1 MRPEMFGGYHSEE
14 PAEEKEVSLE
24 STDHAE
30 EIAGQGNY
38 EAIRKELVEARL
50 LEKHTRLMIDQH
62 SKHLAER
69 DFFPTQEDWEMLAIL
84 HLYDMPT
91 FEHSMR
97 TFDIAHDMVT
107 KTLRGPHNEDIRLQ
121 IFIQHEGV
129 SLEQF
134 LRAALFHDIG
144 KVVIP
149 REVLN
154 NTFSDS
160 DMNSILLRMVR
171 DGRAQEVFD
180 TIGGE
185 HGEDFE
191 DEDILARMN
200 AAGYRAIDLVPIHE
214 AFPQEQY
221 PELIEIIRQ
230 RGFST
235 EQTLKSI
242 LQKHESES
250 ARILSDD
257 EVVADLVGHHHNY
270 SHERSNRRI
279 SIETL
284 QMSARID
291 AFALIH
297 LLAIADETDALRS
310 ARSYK
315 DSFSDLDILATLIQ
329 DAETGHLNKAIVYLW
344 VSNKYPEYQ
353 VQKNPANLQGSSLD
367 TEKVRIIESFL
378 SESKEAIDTYKRSS
392 AQSPTFL
399 SSSGSLVYG

>member
-1 MRPEMFGGYHSEE
+1 MRPEMFGVYQPEKPSQ
-14 PAEEKEVSLE
+14 EKENSQE
-24 STDHAE
+24 DIDRAE
-30 EIAGQGNY
+30 NIAGQGDY
-38 EAIRKELVEARL
+38 ETIRKELTETKL

-62 SKHLAER
+62 SEHLAEK

-84 HLYDMPT
+84 HLYDTPT

-154 NTFSDS
+154 NAFSDN
-160 DMNSILLRMVR
+160 DMNRILLRMAH
-171 DGRAQEVFD
+171 DGRAQEIFD
-180 TIGGE
+180 MIGCE
-185 HGEDFE
+185 HDRDFK
-191 DEDILARMN
+191 DEDILAKMH
-200 AAGYRAIDLVPIHE
+200 AAGYRAVDLVPIDE
-214 AFPQEQY
+214 AFPQDQY
-221 PELIEIIRQ
+221 PELIETVQQ

-235 EQTLKSI
+235 KQTLKSI
-242 LQKHESES
+242 LQRHEPEG
-250 ARILSDD
+250 ARIFGED

-270 SHERSNRRI
+270 AHEKSKRKV
-279 SIETL
+279 SIDTL
-284 QMSARID
+284 NMSTKID
-291 AFALIH
+291 EFALIH

-315 DSFSDLDILATLIQ
+315 EGLSDLDIFAELIRESAT
-329 DAETGHLNKAIVYLW
+329 GRPSRAIVYLW
-344 VSNKYPEYQ
+344 ISNKYPEYQ
-353 VQKNPANLQGSSLD
+353 AQNIPANPQGSEHD
-367 TEKVRIIESFL
+367 VEKIRIIESFL
-378 SESKEAIDTYKRSS
+378 SESKEAIDKKVSS
-392 AQSPTFL
+392 
-399 SSSGSLVYG
+399 